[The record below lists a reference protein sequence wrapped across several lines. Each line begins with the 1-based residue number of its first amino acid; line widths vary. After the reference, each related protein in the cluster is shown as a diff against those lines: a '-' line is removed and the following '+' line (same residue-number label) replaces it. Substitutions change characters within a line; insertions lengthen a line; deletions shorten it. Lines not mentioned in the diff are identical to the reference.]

1 MVNVGK
7 SLSFQE
13 MCQTTLPEMSQYLPP
28 HQHSYHI
35 QEVLEYIEA
44 FALDAYVPASYKV
57 R

>member
-1 MVNVGK
+1 VVNVGK